1 MIDGKLYNFGYRSE
15 QGVHYMLSFYLL
27 EREYTR
33 AVPVSTPSAEPCL
46 VFSYRSYLEAW
57 ESTRTE
63 TGETITWIYDS
74 SKLNGWFINI
84 LLRLYDQT
92 LPDLHT

>member
-46 VFSYRSYLEAW
+46 VFSYRSYLEA
-57 ESTRTE
+57 
-63 TGETITWIYDS
+63 
-74 SKLNGWFINI
+74 
-84 LLRLYDQT
+84 
-92 LPDLHT
+92 